1 MTEAGQQRPC
11 PQPCGDSTDYALGD
25 NIGFLLR
32 VCNQRSA
39 ALFLEKSPDGLSAPR
54 FAALAKLVE
63 MGPLPQN
70 RLGRLISIDA
80 ATIKGVVDRLA
91 KVNAVSTSPNPDD
104 KRQRIVSITDS
115 GRELYLQGVEAS
127 LYTVRR
133 LCDGLSNEEIRVFT
147 RILTHMATIADR

>member
-1 MTEAGQQRPC
+1 M
-11 PQPCGDSTDYALGD
+11 DSRAPDTCSSEPEVASDYVLGS

-39 ALFLEKSPDGLSAPR
+39 SLFAEKAPEGLSSPR

-63 MGPLPQN
+63 LGPLPQN

-80 ATIKGVVDRLA
+80 ATIKGVVDRLQ
-91 KVNAVSTSPNPDD
+91 KVQAVSTAPNPDD
-104 KRQRIVSITDS
+104 KRQRIVSITEQ
-115 GRELYLQGVEAS
+115 GRELYRRGVQAS

-133 LCDGLSNEEIRVFT
+133 LCEGLDEKEIEAFSS
-147 RILTHMATIADR
+147 ILQHVASFADR